1 MSNPVHDAIMSRRSV
16 RKFLDKEVPEDVIR
30 RILTGAGM
38 APSGH
43 NTQPWQVHVVR
54 GATKQR
60 ITDRALALASGETN
74 SLKATDPEFDYYPT
88 EWFEPYLGRR
98 RATGFGLY
106 EALGIAREDKQ
117 RRSDQMLRNFKFF
130 DAPVGLFITFS
141 RRLNEGTFMDIG
153 MFIENILIGA
163 RGEGLH
169 TCGQVAWCSHHKMI
183 REELNIDED
192 ELLACGIS
200 LGYADEAAPE
210 NVWRTEKADI
220 DEWVTFCG

>member
-1 MSNPVHDAIMSRRSV
+1 MSNPVHDAIMTRRSV
-16 RKFLDKEVPEDVIR
+16 RKFLDKDVPEDALR
-30 RILTGAGM
+30 RILEGAGM

-54 GATKQR
+54 GATKAR
-60 ITDRALALASGETN
+60 ITERALGSASGETT
-74 SLKATDPEFDYYPT
+74 SLKASDPEFDYYPT
-88 EWFEPYLGRR
+88 EWFEPYLSRR

-106 EALGIAREDKQ
+106 EALGIGREDKQ

-141 RRLNEGTFMDIG
+141 RRMNEGTFMDVG

-169 TCGQVAWCSHHKMI
+169 TCGQVAWCNYHAMI
-183 REELNIDED
+183 REELGFDD
-192 ELLACGIS
+192 DQLLACGMS
-200 LGYADEAAPE
+200 LGYEDTDAPE
-210 NVWRTEKADI
+210 NTLRVEKSPVD
-220 DEWVTFCG
+220 DWTTFHD